1 MENKSAYIRN
11 YINKIRNTIES
22 KGISILD
29 RQYEELINNF
39 ANSNKSIE
47 SIKEEIDALV
57 KEFLER
63 NELLQKSI
71 LQPEEVKSL
80 QDIPVN
86 NIGITLNSQQ
96 IDLMMIANSNN
107 LYELQEVLS
116 KTTVI
121 TEPISTLDMNEKEFA
136 VVRQNIFDKYISSLQ
151 KKENSSAQNKSIGLL
166 DYLLEQWK
174 LSDDER
180 NKVEEIIEQSS
191 SSQEIMKKLMHI
203 FDKNSFHNVSEE
215 IRQYLALT
223 EKVGITKTSLQGY
236 RNLYQELQE
245 NYNSITIDNEVKYSS
260 VVLLDNTFE
269 FEYLKKTLD
278 FAKNINKDVK
288 LNALCFYADFPLGLS
303 DVNNDEKGKQLI
315 KETLLNYIDG
325 VTKFIGGYNHENGN
339 IIKNI
344 DVFNELLN
352 NFPID
357 GDLPYKYRG
366 NIPQSDKFD
375 VNTFAGWQKYLS
387 IEDLCDVISV
397 ARNNLKDTGIV
408 FTYNEVNLED
418 TKKIESLKEIMSE
431 IKKYEQENG
440 IKLVD
445 SIGTQMHVNCNVT
458 KEKFKQELIELGKI
472 GYPIEITEFD
482 MMIPPEVS
490 SNLTLEQIENMKQS
504 KLNDLCDVITECYQ
518 QVNLNGV
525 TIWSV
530 NDEQNFMIEVENRK
544 LLNKGKTPNIDT
556 VYGGYYSKDMLPRY
570 EEYIKSKSK
579 NTSNLTEQNREKNN
593 QSSYTITPNQIG
605 KKSIYV
611 HIGKKDIAKGVVD
624 RKVEERTNPQ
634 KLAPHNHNGSYGG
647 TNDGR

>member
-1 MENKSAYIRN
+1 MKNKSAYIRN
-11 YINKIRNTIES
+11 YINKIRNRIES
-22 KGISILD
+22 NGISILD

-39 ANSNKSIE
+39 ANSSKPIE

-71 LQPEEVKSL
+71 LQPKEVKSL

-116 KTTVI
+116 KITVI
-121 TEPISTLDMNEKEFA
+121 IESISTLDMNEKEFP
-136 VVRQNIFDKYISSLQ
+136 VVRQNIFDKYISLLQ
-151 KKENSSAQNKSIGLL
+151 KKENSLAQNKSIGLL
-166 DYLLEQWK
+166 DYLLETGK

-180 NKVEEIIEQSS
+180 NKIEEIIEQSS
-191 SSQEIMKKLMHI
+191 SSQEIMKELMHI
-203 FDKNSFHNVSEE
+203 FDKDSFHNVSVW

-236 RNLYQELQE
+236 RNLYQELIK
-245 NYNSITIDNEVKYSS
+245 NYNCITIDNEVKYGS
-260 VVLLDNTFE
+260 VVLRDSTLE
-269 FEYLKKTLD
+269 FEYLRKTLN
-278 FAKNINKDVK
+278 FAKSINKSVK
-288 LNALCFYADFPLGLS
+288 LNALCFYGDFPKELYEI
-303 DVNNDEKGKQLI
+303 NNDEKGKQLV

-325 VTKFIGGYNHENGN
+325 VTRFIAEYQKENGN

-352 NFPID
+352 NFSLNTN
-357 GDLPYKYRG
+357 LPYDYRG

-375 VNTFAGWQKYLS
+375 INTFAGWQKYLS

-408 FTYNEVNLED
+408 FAYNEVNLED
-418 TKKIESLKEIMSE
+418 PKKIEALKEIMSE
-431 IKKYEQENG
+431 IQKYEQQNG
-440 IKLVD
+440 IKLID
-445 SIGTQMHVNCNVT
+445 SIGTQMHINCNTT
-458 KEKFKQELIELGKI
+458 KEEIRRELIELGKI

-482 MMIPPEVS
+482 MIIPQEIS
-490 SNLTLEQIENMKQS
+490 ANLTLEQIENMKQS
-504 KLNDLCDVITECYQ
+504 KLNDLYDVITELH
-518 QVNLNGV
+518 NTSNIRGV
-525 TIWSV
+525 TIWSI
-530 NDEQNFMIEVENRK
+530 NDDQNFMIEVENQK

-556 VYGGYYSKDMLPRY
+556 VYGGYYSRDMLPRY
-570 EEYIKSKSK
+570 EEYIKSRSK
-579 NTSNLTEQNREKNN
+579 NSNPTEQNREKNN

-605 KKSIYV
+605 KKSIYT

-624 RKVEERTNPQ
+624 GKVEERTNPQ
-634 KLAPHNHNGSYGG
+634 ELAPHNHNGSYGG